1 MRRLLLISLS
11 VIALLRPLTA
21 QQFEGT
27 IAVRIGGPGGTGS
40 MVSRMTTKGDKVLT
54 VIALPGVAGQDLR
67 MITDNRARTMIMLTP
82 FPPGMVLPKG
92 VASAKGI
99 ITVRDFPAPA
109 PSPSTKPINS
119 DIRKL
124 GSSQTIAGINCDDY
138 EATGETGQVVRMC
151 LAASLGRLTSGALGE
166 GGQSGQPAPWARAL
180 GNKPLMPLK
189 VWKPDG
195 TTVLEVMEIKR
206 QLVASRV
213 FDIPPGYVDV
223 ATALKNRT
231 GASKP

>member
-1 MRRLLLISLS
+1 MRRLLLIALS
-11 VIALLRPLTA
+11 ATALTRPLTA

-54 VIALPGVAGQDLR
+54 VIALPGVAGQELR
-67 MITDNRARTMIMLTP
+67 MITDHRARTMTMLTP

-92 VASAKGI
+92 VSTAKGI
-99 ITVRDFPAPA
+99 ITVRQIPGPAK
-109 PSPSTKPINS
+109 SPSTTAMHS
-119 DIRKL
+119 DIRRL
-124 GSSQTIAGINCDDY
+124 ERSQTIAGISCDDY

-151 LAASLGRLTSGALGE
+151 LAASLGRLAAGALGE

-195 TTVLEVMEIKR
+195 TTLLEVIEIKR

-213 FDIPPGYVDV
+213 FDIPAGYIDA
-223 ATALKNRT
+223 ATALKHRT
-231 GASKP
+231 GIPKP